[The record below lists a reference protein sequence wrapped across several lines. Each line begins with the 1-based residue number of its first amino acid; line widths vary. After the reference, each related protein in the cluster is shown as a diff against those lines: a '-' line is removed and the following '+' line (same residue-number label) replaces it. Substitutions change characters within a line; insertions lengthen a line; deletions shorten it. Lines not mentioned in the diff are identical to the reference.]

1 MCSPEE
7 FRPILEDRLVESLT
21 TDKCPEKEKKNF
33 NLNLDMQHW
42 GNDHEVEFHEIKI
55 AIFHEIKITIMRS
68 KLCLFMRL
76 NLSNNINQ
84 EVNTLIMR
92 LKLEIML
99 FWVLIS

>member
-1 MCSPEE
+1 LCSPEE

-76 NLSNNINQ
+76 NLSNNIDQ
-84 EVNTLIMR
+84 EVDTSIMR
-92 LKLEIML
+92 SKPKQAL
-99 FWVLIS
+99 FIISIS